1 MSAFDKPIIQTS
13 NPFKKLGTY
22 QVTRTIY
29 YGEVIS
35 IDDPTDGGRIQVKIP
50 GLDNQTG
57 NDNLP
62 YCYPMLPKFFFLIP
76 QVGEIVRIF
85 IEDIKYPERSRF
97 WMGSIISQPHKIGF
111 DTIYT
116 ALSTTN
122 MGLTLPETAPSTLPD
137 AIGVYPLPSDVAIV
151 GKVNTD
157 VILRAN
163 EVHIRAGK
171 HENGNVLKLNTT
183 NPASINLVFEPQNL
197 IATNPPY
204 QSSTVILSDKIA
216 LISHTGKPQFKAAE
230 LTAEDRAR
238 IFSEGHPVARGD
250 VLVVALKIIINALI
264 NHIHGYSGLPA
275 DKDKLINDLEKINL
289 DNILQKNIV
298 IN

>member
-1 MSAFDKPIIQTS
+1 MSGFDKPIIQTS
-13 NPFKKLGTY
+13 DPFRKVGGY
-22 QVTRTIY
+22 QHTRTIY

-35 IDDPTDGGRIQVKIP
+35 IDDPTDGGRIKVKIP
-50 GLDNQTG
+50 DLDNQTG
-57 NDNLP
+57 NANLP
-62 YCYPMLPKFFFLIP
+62 DCYPMLPKFFFILP

-85 IEDIKYPERSRF
+85 IEDIRYPERGRF
-97 WMGSIISQPHKIGF
+97 WMGSVISQPHKIGF

-137 AIGVYPLPSDVAIV
+137 ATGVYPLLSDVALV

-157 VILRAN
+157 VILRTN

-197 IATNPPY
+197 VATSPAY

-230 LTAEDRAR
+230 LTAADRAR

-250 VLVVALKIIINALI
+250 VLVAALKVLRNAII
-264 NHIHGYSGLPA
+264 NHIHAYDKLPA
-275 DKDKLINDLEKINL
+275 DKNALINDLENINF

-298 IN
+298 VN

>member
-1 MSAFDKPIIQTS
+1 M
-13 NPFKKLGTY
+13 
-22 QVTRTIY
+22 
-29 YGEVIS
+29 IS

-50 GLDNQTG
+50 DLDNQTG
-57 NDNLP
+57 NANLP
-62 YCYPMLPKFFFLIP
+62 YCYPMLPKFFFLLP

-85 IEDIKYPERSRF
+85 IENIKYPERSRF
-97 WMGSIISQPHKIGF
+97 WMGSIISQPQKIGF

-137 AIGVYPLPSDVAIV
+137 AIGVYPLSSDVAIV

-157 VILRAN
+157 VILRTN

-197 IATNPPY
+197 VATNPAF

-230 LTAEDRAR
+230 LTATDRTR

>member
-1 MSAFDKPIIQTS
+1 MSGFDKPIIQTS
-13 NPFKKLGTY
+13 DPFRKVGGY
-22 QVTRTIY
+22 QHTRTIY

-35 IDDPTDGGRIQVKIP
+35 IDDPTDGGRIKVKIP
-50 GLDNQTG
+50 DLDNQTG
-57 NDNLP
+57 NANLP
-62 YCYPMLPKFFFLIP
+62 DCYPMLPKFFFILP

-85 IEDIKYPERSRF
+85 IEDIRYPERGRF
-97 WMGSIISQPHKIGF
+97 WMGSVISQPHKIGF

-137 AIGVYPLPSDVAIV
+137 ATGVYPLLSDVALV

-157 VILRAN
+157 VILRTN

-197 IATNPPY
+197 VATSPAY

-230 LTAEDRAR
+230 LTAADRTR

-275 DKDKLINDLEKINL
+275 DKDKLIKDLEKINL

-298 IN
+298 VN

>member
-1 MSAFDKPIIQTS
+1 MSGFDKPIIQTS
-13 NPFKKLGTY
+13 DPFRKVGGY
-22 QVTRTIY
+22 QHTRTIY

-35 IDDPTDGGRIQVKIP
+35 IDDPTDGGRIKVKIP
-50 GLDNQTG
+50 DLDNQTG
-57 NDNLP
+57 NANLP
-62 YCYPMLPKFFFLIP
+62 DCYPMLPKFFFILP

-85 IEDIKYPERSRF
+85 IEDIRYPERGRF
-97 WMGSIISQPHKIGF
+97 WMGSVISQPHKIGF

-137 AIGVYPLPSDVAIV
+137 ATGVYPLLSDVALV

-157 VILRAN
+157 VILRTN

-197 IATNPPY
+197 VATSPAY

-230 LTAEDRAR
+230 LTATDRVR

-275 DKDKLINDLEKINL
+275 DKDKLIKDLEKINL

-298 IN
+298 VN